1 MWRSTL
7 YRQLV
12 SSRAAGGPA
21 PALTAAPALRVTAC
35 FAPVLPA
42 CASHRCQNENIHS
55 LSHLTPLTPPGR
67 RPAEASSV
75 RSAPSSSTSLSP
87 RGGDGPKTT
96 LSHRCDGIGV
106 RLRYVARPARL
117 AGRLT
122 TWPNNLPS
130 TIFDGRATCSCSW
143 RRQVITSL
151 LPTCLRVAGKV
162 VSRRPAV

>member
-1 MWRSTL
+1 MTL
-7 YRQLV
+7 YRRQLV

-21 PALTAAPALRVTAC
+21 PALNRCARPPRHRV
-35 FAPVLPA
+35 FRPVLPA
-42 CASHRCQNENIHS
+42 CFTLTSERISTAFRTSHHS
-55 LSHLTPLTPPGR
+55 LPGAQAR
-67 RPAEASSV
+67 RSSV